1 MIRSN
6 FHTHTI
12 YCDGKN
18 TPEEMIEKSISSG
31 FSSLGFSGHAYTPF
45 DDSFCMSNEN
55 TKKYLET
62 IPHLKK
68 KYKDKIEIYCGTEA
82 DLHSEFDQSKYDYTI
97 GSVHYIK
104 KENEYLS
111 VDHSEENTKKI
122 VKDYFD
128 NDYLKYT
135 RAYYE
140 TTVHLPEINPDIIGH
155 FDVVAKFNEG
165 GKFFD
170 ETDKKYLDYAFFAI
184 DEIIKKCSVF
194 EVNTGAVAKGYKKAP
209 YPSIPILKR
218 LKEKGAKII
227 LSSDCHDLNY
237 LDFYFDESR
246 ALLKEIG
253 FYEAV
258 TISGGNFLEY
268 SI

>member
-18 TPEEMIEKSISSG
+18 TPEEMIKKAISLG
-31 FSSLGFSGHAYTPF
+31 FSSLGFSGHGYTPF
-45 DDSFCMSNEN
+45 DNSFCMSKEN
-55 TKKYLET
+55 TKKYSEAIQTLCE
-62 IPHLKK
+62 

-82 DLHSEFDQSKYDYTI
+82 DLYSEFDQSKYDYII
-97 GSVHYIK
+97 GSVHYVK
-104 KENEYLS
+104 AGNEYLS
-111 VDHSEENTKKI
+111 VDDSEEITKKI
-122 VKDYFD
+122 VTNYFD
-128 NDYLKYT
+128 NDFLKYT

-140 TTVHLPEINPDIIGH
+140 TTAQLPQINPDIIGH
-155 FDVVAKFNEG
+155 FDVVSKFNEG

-170 ETDKKYLDYAFFAI
+170 ETDARYLEPAFLAI
-184 DEIIKKCSVF
+184 DEIIKKCSIF
-194 EVNTGAVAKGYKKAP
+194 EINTGAVAKGYKKAP
-209 YPSIPILKR
+209 YPLIPILKR

-237 LDFYFDESR
+237 LDFYFEESKV
-246 ALLKEIG
+246 LLKEIG
-253 FYEAV
+253 FHEAV
-258 TISGGNFLEY
+258 TISGRNFLEY